1 MNFVQRIVSKRK
13 PSIKAIQYNVENLNE
28 VIEFVGIDNISYCPL
43 SQELWI
49 KTHTGESKVH
59 NGYYVVKKQ
68 GVGCYPIAE
77 RYFHK
82 IYIEKQTDDK

>member
-1 MNFVQRIVSKRK
+1 MKFIHSVFKKKVS
-13 PSIKAIQYNVENLNE
+13 SVEAIQYNLENLNE
-28 VIEFVGIDNISYCPL
+28 IIEFVGEERVSWCPL

-49 KTHTGESKVH
+49 NTHIGDCIVKD
-59 NGYYVVKKQ
+59 GYYVIKKQ